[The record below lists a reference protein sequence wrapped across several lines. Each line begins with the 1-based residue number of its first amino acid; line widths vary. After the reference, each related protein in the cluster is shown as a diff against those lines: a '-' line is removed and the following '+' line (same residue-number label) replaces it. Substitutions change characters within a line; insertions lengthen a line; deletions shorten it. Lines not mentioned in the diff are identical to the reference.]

1 MPAKGVLLAVT
12 ADVVVAGG
20 GVIGT
25 AIAWRAAAAGL
36 DTVLVD
42 PAHGDAAS
50 LVAAGMLAP
59 VSEALFGEGALLR
72 INLLAVARFGSFA
85 AELEEVTGHRVGLRR
100 EGTLAVAYDP
110 GDYAAL
116 MRLTA
121 FRRSAGLD
129 AEELDSRAC
138 RKLESFLTPDVHGG
152 VLFPGDWSVDN
163 RRYAAALREAAAA
176 AKVRIVRDR
185 VTEVLIRDGRARGV
199 RLADGGEIGSAQVV
213 VAAGC
218 WSGAVAG
225 LPEAGAGR
233 GPAGQGPAAA
243 AAAPGRDA
251 ARHQPHD
258 PGHGARRGCLPGAA
272 GRRRG
277 GRGRDPGRTRAG
289 PDGDRGCRARPAARR
304 HERAPGDERA
314 DPGRDVRR
322 AAAGHARQ
330 RPDRGRV
337 RRRGGLLLATGHYRN
352 GILMSPVT
360 ADAIVACLTGQPPA
374 AQWEPFTPERFA
386 GPGGSAVSLQVKLN
400 GEPRELPDGSTIAQ
414 AVAELT
420 AAPAGVAAALNGD
433 VVPRGSWAATPL
445 RDGDQVEVV
454 TAVQGG

>member
-12 ADVVVAGG
+12 ADVIVAGG

-25 AIAWRAAAAGL
+25 AIAWRAAAAGH
-36 DTVLVD
+36 DVVLVD

-85 AELEEVTGHRVGLRR
+85 AELEAATGHRIGLRR

-163 RRYAAALREAAAA
+163 RRYAAALRQAAAA
-176 AKVRIVRDR
+176 AKVRMVRDR
-185 VTEVLIRDGRARGV
+185 VTGVLIRDGQARGV

-218 WSGAVAG
+218 ASSAIDG
-225 LPEAGAGR
+225 LPEQVRAAVRPVKGQLLRLRHPDGMPPVIGHTIRATVRGADVYLVPRADGEVVVGATQEERGPDRTVTAGAVHDLL
-233 GPAGQGPAAA
+233 
-243 AAAPGRDA
+243 RDA
-251 ARHQPHD
+251 MSVLPVTSELILAETCAGLR
-258 PGHGARRGCLPGAA
+258 PGTPDNGPIVGGFGAGNGPGN
-272 GRRRG
+272 G
-277 GRGRDPGRTRAG
+277 
-289 PDGDRGCRARPAARR
+289 
-304 HERAPGDERA
+304 
-314 DPGRDVRR
+314 
-322 AAAGHARQ
+322 Q
-330 RPDRGRV
+330 R
-337 RRRGGLLLATGHYRN
+337 GLLLATGHYRN

-360 ADAIVACLTGQPPA
+360 ADAIVALLTGQPPA
-374 AQWEPFTPERFA
+374 AQWEPFTPERF
-386 GPGGSAVSLQVKLN
+386 L
-400 GEPRELPDGSTIAQ
+400 PREGA
-414 AVAELT
+414 
-420 AAPAGVAAALNGD
+420 
-433 VVPRGSWAATPL
+433 R
-445 RDGDQVEVV
+445 
-454 TAVQGG
+454 